1 MFPPNG
7 HSDHELPRYC
17 MRKIVNSCDIF
28 VSLGRGILYFGGAA
42 VVEGFQ
48 PIRSSVWARLRPR
61 ADSMSILDLGQK

>member
-1 MFPPNG
+1 MIPPDG

-17 MRKIVNSCDIF
+17 MGNIVSPCDIF
-28 VSLGRGILYFGGAA
+28 VSLGRGILYFGGTA

-48 PIRSSVWARLRPR
+48 PIRSSVRPRLRPR